1 MTPDKGSR
9 LKIAAFFIF
18 GALVGAAT
26 VFVACASASAPTSQ
40 GDTAAETLAVFDKPY
55 EWVFSYNED
64 MQLPE
69 LPTGCEATAAATLAR
84 MNGFYVTKTQVADAM
99 PKSDSD
105 FVNAFLG
112 DPYSEHGWATCA
124 PCVTNTL
131 NGFFEIE
138 ERLAA
143 INLTGT
149 DLFDLPVPCAVWA
162 TIDMTLPGAPA
173 RTSDDYNL
181 FRNTHCVVVTHVG
194 EVAVDI
200 IDPLRGDCQQATDQ
214 FIEIYDAMG
223 KQAIY
228 VDDLATILRMQ
239 RGENYV

>member
-1 MTPDKGSR
+1 MMPNNRGGVTAIV
-9 LKIAAFFIF
+9 LFM
-18 GALVGAAT
+18 LVA
-26 VFVACASASAPTSQ
+26 FVAIIAISVLRASAPEQPSQ
-40 GDTAAETLAVFDKPY
+40 DDRAVEMLEVDDKPY
-55 EWVFSYNED
+55 SWVFNYGED

-99 PKSDSD
+99 PKSDAD
-105 FVNAFLG
+105 FVNSFLG
-112 DPYSEHGWATCA
+112 DPYSQHGWATCA

-138 ERLAA
+138 EKLAA

-162 TIDMTLPGAPA
+162 TIDMAVPDAPV
-173 RTSDDYNL
+173 RTEGDYGL

-200 IDPLRGDCQQATDQ
+200 IDPLRGDCQQPTDQ

-223 KQAIY
+223 KQAVY
-228 VDDLATILRMQ
+228 VADLTTILRMQ
-239 RGENYV
+239 RGEEL